1 MGKSSTHKSDF
12 TKNETPDLN
21 YLKSFSE
28 TSEFVSLFL
37 SHDLFPL
44 GYVFMYISFM
54 PLDEK

>member
-1 MGKSSTHKSDF
+1 MGKSSTHESDF
-12 TKNETPDLN
+12 SNNETPDLN
-21 YLKSFSE
+21 SLKPFSE
-28 TSEFVSLFL
+28 ANECVSLSL